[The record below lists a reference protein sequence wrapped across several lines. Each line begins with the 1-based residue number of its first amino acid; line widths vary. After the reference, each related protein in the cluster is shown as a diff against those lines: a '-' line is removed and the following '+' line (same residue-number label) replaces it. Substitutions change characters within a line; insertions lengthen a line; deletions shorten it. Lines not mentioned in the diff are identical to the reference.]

1 MNSQALVHF
10 INEVEVASQD
20 SPRHKNPISSMKE
33 KVDKIRGHQSSK
45 SQFAKL
51 AEQCDSESSSNKSE
65 EQKQE
70 GGP

>member
-10 INEVEVASQD
+10 INAVEVASQD
-20 SPRHKNPISSMKE
+20 SPRNKNPIISSMKD

-65 EQKQE
+65 EQK
-70 GGP
+70 